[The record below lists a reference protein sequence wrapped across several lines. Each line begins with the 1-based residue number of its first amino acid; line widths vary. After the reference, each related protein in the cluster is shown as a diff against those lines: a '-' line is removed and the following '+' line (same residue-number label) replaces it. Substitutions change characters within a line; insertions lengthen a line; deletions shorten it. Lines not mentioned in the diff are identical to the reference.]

1 MLQYSPAGPIPSPR
15 AIPVQANQMLTSA
28 AEILEAISDG
38 VVAVDPSGHV
48 VFANAAGASLC
59 GFASRSEMAGVA
71 MAEVAARLE
80 ISNENGESVGAS
92 HLPHVAALAGR
103 ATTQR
108 LCLRRVGA
116 AALAEASAAAATAP
130 RAGGARWFEVQATP
144 VFAPGGE
151 VQYALNVMRDVS
163 GGQQALR
170 RQRLLD
176 DSGAIL
182 ARAVAPMPTPATGDS
197 LAGLQQWAEHLVRS
211 FAAYC
216 SVDLL
221 RRLGPPRRVAT
232 AHRDRGQQPAA
243 EEIAARCPLD
253 VGAAAGAGA
262 VFRRGEAEY
271 HGDLRDGGRQAVAW
285 DARHR
290 ELVERLGLESVIAA
304 PIVVRGETLGVLTL
318 ATDGSGPPLVEA
330 DLAFAATLAQRA
342 ALSLDNAR
350 VHAEAEDAVRSR
362 DELLAIV
369 SHDVRNPLGVVLTG
383 SALLLRGTL
392 PPDKGERARRQV
404 EAIQR
409 AGHRIN
415 ALVRDLLDYASI
427 EGGELSLTRRAH
439 DVAGLLSE
447 ALDVLQPQAVTK
459 SQELTIAP
467 PAETISVSCDRERI
481 VQVLGNVVGNSL
493 KFGPAGGHIQIAA
506 VADGGVVQ
514 FTVTDDGPGMSPE
527 ELANLFDRSWQ
538 ARRRSRDGVGLG
550 LSIVK
555 GIVEAHGGRVWA
567 ESTLGEGTR
576 LHFTLPAESPA

>member
-1 MLQYSPAGPIPSPR
+1 
-15 AIPVQANQMLTSA
+15 VQANQMLTSA

-59 GFASRSEMAGVA
+59 GFTSRGEMAGVA

-80 ISNENGESVGAS
+80 ISDENGGIVGAG

-108 LCLRRVGA
+108 LCLRPAGA
-116 AALAEASAAAATAP
+116 AEGSAATAGAP
-130 RAGGARWFEVQATP
+130 RAGGARWLEVQATP
-144 VFAPGGE
+144 VFAAGGE

-163 GGQQALR
+163 GEQRALR

-182 ARAVAPMPTPATGDS
+182 TLAVDHMPTPPMPTPPMPTPATGDS
-197 LAGLQQWAEHLVRS
+197 LAGLQRWAEHLVRS

-216 SVDLL
+216 SVDLR

-232 AHRDRGQQPAA
+232 AHRDRALQPVA
-243 EEIAARCPLD
+243 EEIAARRPLE

-262 VFRRGEAEY
+262 VFRGGEAEY
-271 HGDLRDGGRQAVAW
+271 HGDLRDGVPW

-290 ELVERLGLESVIAA
+290 ELVERLGLDSMILA

-318 ATDGSGPPLVEA
+318 ATTAGEGPPFSEAFVEA

-447 ALDVLQPQAVTK
+447 TRDVLQPQAATK
-459 SQELTIAP
+459 SQELTTAP

-506 VADGGVVQ
+506 VADGAVVQ

-550 LSIVK
+550 LAIVK

-576 LHFTLPAESPA
+576 LHFTLPVESPA